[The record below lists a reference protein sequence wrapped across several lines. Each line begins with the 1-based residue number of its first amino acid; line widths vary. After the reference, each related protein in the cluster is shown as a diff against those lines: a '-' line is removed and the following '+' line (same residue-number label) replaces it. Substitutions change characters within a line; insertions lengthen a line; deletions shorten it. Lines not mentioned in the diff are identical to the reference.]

1 MRGCAGQV
9 VETMTRR
16 KVDVCCVQEVRWRGA
31 SARLIAGKNNK
42 YKIYWVGNNLGLGD
56 VEILVAGKWIDKI
69 LDVKRVNDRS
79 MLIKLLFGKQI
90 VAIVLTYASK
100 QGLDEFV
107 RDKFYEGVISLVS

>member
-1 MRGCAGQV
+1 M
-9 VETMTRR
+9 
-16 KVDVCCVQEVRWRGA
+16 
-31 SARLIAGKNNK
+31 
-42 YKIYWVGNNLGLGD
+42 
-56 VEILVAGKWIDKI
+56 EILVAGKWIDKI

-107 RDKFYEGVISLVS
+107 RDKFYEGVIFLAS